1 MELAIII
8 CFGDNDYHARF
19 MKTILILN
27 GFSHSKYLGG
37 MHLFTK
43 LSQNRVKTSIFYT
56 FLRLNSGKMMYL
68 YPLNKSLFMD
78 DLTPK
83 KKKSRKG
90 WTLFLGIVI
99 LALGIFIY
107 VRYYYVFGTGVKS
120 GELNYLVYKGVVF
133 KTYEGKLIQSGF
145 RADMPGGLQSNQ
157 FDFSVEDK
165 EIAQRLMVAS
175 GKIVQLHYREY
186 FGTLPWRGYTKFI
199 VDSIITIEEKPM
211 NPLSEEELTPYI
223 LESM

>member
-1 MELAIII
+1 
-8 CFGDNDYHARF
+8 
-19 MKTILILN
+19 
-27 GFSHSKYLGG
+27 
-37 MHLFTK
+37 
-43 LSQNRVKTSIFYT
+43 
-56 FLRLNSGKMMYL
+56 
-68 YPLNKSLFMD
+68 MD

-90 WTLFLGIVI
+90 CALFLGILI
-99 LALGIFIY
+99 LALGIFVY

-145 RADMPGGLQSNQ
+145 RADKPGGLQSNQ

-186 FGTLPWRGYTKFI
+186 FAPIPWRGYTKFI
-199 VDSIITIEEKPM
+199 VDSIITIEEKPLDPM
-211 NPLSEEELTPYI
+211 SEKDLAPYI